1 MCWHDRGVC
10 IQLDVVVVLVF
21 LLELE
26 EDAVSLVGDLP
37 SSVLRLELTRSLSK
51 LRQSTISGVRL
62 LTRS

>member
-10 IQLDVVVVLVF
+10 IQLDVVAVLVF

-26 EDAVSLVGDLP
+26 EDTVSLVGDLA